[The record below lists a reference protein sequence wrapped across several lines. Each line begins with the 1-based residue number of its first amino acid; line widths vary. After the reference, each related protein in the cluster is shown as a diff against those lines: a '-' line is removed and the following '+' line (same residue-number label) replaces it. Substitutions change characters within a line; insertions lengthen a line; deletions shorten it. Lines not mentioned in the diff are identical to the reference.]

1 MYLVIT
7 GTIPLPWEKNAYIHL
22 TDLYGNDIYIPTTTV
37 FSLAF
42 SLFSMI
48 KAIVYFNIARI
59 HVGVSNIVHSRIFSI
74 MKKKIY
80 KLFSCIRLDFSY
92 QNYRRLSIRH
102 ECGNLLYQHLTIL
115 RYSYPLQ
122 FFERLRLSSYLF
134 TCLGVS
140 LSVGQH
146 SFWQT

>member
-59 HVGVSNIVHSRIFSI
+59 HVGVSNIFV
-74 MKKKIY
+74 
-80 KLFSCIRLDFSY
+80 
-92 QNYRRLSIRH
+92 LSF
-102 ECGNLLYQHLTIL
+102 Q
-115 RYSYPLQ
+115 
-122 FFERLRLSSYLF
+122 
-134 TCLGVS
+134 S
-140 LSVGQH
+140 LKNI
-146 SFWQT
+146 

>member
-59 HVGVSNIVHSRIFSI
+59 HVGVSNIFHSRIFSI
-74 MKKKIY
+74 MKILKNLN
-80 KLFSCIRLDFSY
+80 LF
-92 QNYRRLSIRH
+92 H
-102 ECGNLLYQHLTIL
+102 
-115 RYSYPLQ
+115 
-122 FFERLRLSSYLF
+122 
-134 TCLGVS
+134 
-140 LSVGQH
+140 LSVWISPVKIIGDCQ
-146 SFWQT
+146 

>member
-59 HVGVSNIVHSRIFSI
+59 HVGVSNIFHSRIFSI
-74 MKKKIY
+74 MKILNLN
-80 KLFSCIRLDFSY
+80 LF
-92 QNYRRLSIRH
+92 H
-102 ECGNLLYQHLTIL
+102 
-115 RYSYPLQ
+115 
-122 FFERLRLSSYLF
+122 
-134 TCLGVS
+134 
-140 LSVGQH
+140 LSVWISPVKIIGDYQ
-146 SFWQT
+146 

>member
-74 MKKKIY
+74 MKKNI
-80 KLFSCIRLDFSY
+80 
-92 QNYRRLSIRH
+92 
-102 ECGNLLYQHLTIL
+102 
-115 RYSYPLQ
+115 
-122 FFERLRLSSYLF
+122 
-134 TCLGVS
+134 
-140 LSVGQH
+140 
-146 SFWQT
+146 